1 MDNILAFKNISLL
14 YLKYVGIIITALV
27 LFFVG
32 FDVMDNLSGLPD
44 SANLKLL
51 YALFRSYY
59 ALDILFPI
67 SLVFAMIATKIAL
80 IRSNSLVAYY
90 SLGYS
95 KADVLRPFTL
105 ISSFLIIGF
114 ILMHLYAPFAK
125 GKEYSDNIY
134 SNKTNGAPTQNM
146 FFTYEDYYVYF
157 KELHP
162 LQQSAREIR
171 VFDIQNNDLREVIV
185 AKEAIYIDGYW
196 TVKDAKKLSKPHNIG
211 LKSDGIVVS
220 DEEDLKILKG
230 FRPDILDQV
239 YEGSSSYT
247 ILDAFDAMKLLDAQN
262 LNTDKVKS
270 VLYKTMVYPFFV
282 PFVVIIIFFFVPISP
297 RFLNVTLFS
306 FGALLA
312 SLLIWGMFY
321 TLIQLANSQSV
332 SGEIGIVLPV
342 VMLGLISLTI
352 WYKKGA
358 S

>member
-1 MDNILAFKNISLL
+1 VLAFKTISFL
-14 YLKYVGIIITALV
+14 YLKYISIIVMALV

-67 SLVFAMIATKIAL
+67 SLVFAMIATKISL

-105 ISSFLIIGF
+105 LSTLLIVIY
-114 ILMHLYAPFAK
+114 ILLHMYAPFAK
-125 GKEYSDNIY
+125 GQEYSDNIY
-134 SNKTNGAPTQNM
+134 SNKVNGAPTQNL

-162 LQQSAREIR
+162 LQQTAKEVRI
-171 VFDIQNNDLREVIV
+171 FKIDKNDLREVIV
-185 AKEAIYIDGYW
+185 AKDAVYIDDYW
-196 TVKDAKKLSKPHNIG
+196 IVKNAKKLTKPQNIG
-211 LKSDGIVVS
+211 LESEGIRVS
-220 DEEDLKILKG
+220 DEEDLKLLKG

-239 YEGSSSYT
+239 YEGSVNYT
-247 ILDAFDAMKLLDAQN
+247 IFDAFDAIKLLDSQN
-262 LNTDKVKS
+262 VNTDKIRS
-270 VLYKTMVYPFFV
+270 VLYKIIIYPFFV

-306 FGALLA
+306 FGALLS
-312 SLLIWGMFY
+312 SLLIWGLFY
-321 TLIQLANSQSV
+321 TLIQLSNAQTV
-332 SGEIGIVLPV
+332 SGEVGIVLPV
-342 VMLGLISLTI
+342 VLLGLTSLFV
-352 WYKKGA
+352 WYKKG
-358 S
+358 SS

>member
-1 MDNILAFKNISLL
+1 MLAFKNISFL
-14 YLKYVGIIITALV
+14 YLKYVTIIVSALV

-51 YALFRSYY
+51 YALYRSYY

-67 SLVFAMIATKIAL
+67 ALIFAMIASKIFL
-80 IRSNSLVAYY
+80 IRSNALVAYY

-105 ISSFLIIGF
+105 ISTLLVTLF
-114 ILMHLYAPFAK
+114 ILLHMYAPFAK

-134 SNKTNGAPTQNM
+134 SNKINGAPTQNL

-162 LQQSAREIR
+162 LQQSAKEIR
-171 VFDIQNNDLREVIV
+171 VFKIVNNDLSEVII
-185 AKEAIYIDGYW
+185 AKEAVYKDDYW
-196 TVKDAKKLSKPHNIG
+196 VVKSAQKLIKPQNVG
-211 LKSDGIVVS
+211 LKSEGIKIPQK
-220 DEEDLKILKG
+220 EDLRLLKD
-230 FRPDILDQV
+230 FRPAILDQV
-239 YEGSSSYT
+239 YEGSSTYT
-247 ILDAFDAMKLLDAQN
+247 ILDALEAIKILDEQN
-262 LNTDKVKS
+262 VNTDKVKS
-270 VLYKTMVYPFFV
+270 VLYKTIIYPFFV
-282 PFVVIIIFFFVPISP
+282 PFVLIIIFFFVPISP

-312 SLLIWGMFY
+312 TLLIWGLFY
-321 TLIQLANSQSV
+321 ALIQLSNAKVV
-332 SGEIGIVLPV
+332 SGEIGILLPV
-342 VMLGLISLTI
+342 LLLGISSAVV
-352 WYKKGA
+352 WYKKGK